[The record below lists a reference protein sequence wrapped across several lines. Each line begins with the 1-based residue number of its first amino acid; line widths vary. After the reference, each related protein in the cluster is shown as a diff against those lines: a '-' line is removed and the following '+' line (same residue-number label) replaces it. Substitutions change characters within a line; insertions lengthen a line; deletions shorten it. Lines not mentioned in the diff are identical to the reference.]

1 MPHKIVSYGG
11 AFTPPT
17 IGHKAII
24 DGLLERG
31 IAKKVL
37 IIPSGPRVDKV
48 YAYSDSIRRRLLEV
62 FASEFPSGSVEL
74 DTTWMDGKWETTTLG
89 MDDVLTERYGYSIPQ
104 VFWADVIESMPTWDY
119 DENQKN
125 RLLLRLPKIF
135 LSRNGVEMKLD
146 GLGSYEVYDLDV
158 PSASSTLVR
167 EQGRVDLLS
176 EKVRAE
182 YLMLTSR

>member
-31 IAKKVL
+31 ISEKVL
-37 IIPSGPRVDKV
+37 IIPSGPRIDKV

-74 DTTWMDGKWETTTLG
+74 DTTWMDGK
-89 MDDVLTERYGYSIPQ
+89 
-104 VFWADVIESMPTWDY
+104 
-119 DENQKN
+119 
-125 RLLLRLPKIF
+125 
-135 LSRNGVEMKLD
+135 
-146 GLGSYEVYDLDV
+146 
-158 PSASSTLVR
+158 
-167 EQGRVDLLS
+167 
-176 EKVRAE
+176 
-182 YLMLTSR
+182 

>member
-1 MPHKIVSYGG
+1 
-11 AFTPPT
+11 
-17 IGHKAII
+17 
-24 DGLLERG
+24 
-31 IAKKVL
+31 
-37 IIPSGPRVDKV
+37 
-48 YAYSDSIRRRLLEV
+48 
-62 FASEFPSGSVEL
+62 
-74 DTTWMDGKWETTTLG
+74 
-89 MDDVLTERYGYSIPQ
+89 
-104 VFWADVIESMPTWDY
+104 MPTWDY

-146 GLGSYEVYDLDV
+146 GLGSYEVYDLNV

-182 YLMLTSR
+182 YLRLISQK